1 MKDYVRA
8 ITPPPLES
16 LNAQVIAR
24 ASGHSWSQLIDVGIN

>member
-8 ITPPPLES
+8 ITPPLES

-24 ASGHSWSQLIDVGIN
+24 ASGDSWSELIDVRIH